1 MECPPKKGCCRE
13 VNVVERRSLNGG
25 SNVIPEMENGTYMYY
40 FSSIILLLLQVFHKN
55 CNSLFRWVYGLTDP
69 KKDAERS
76 RGTFRISEWI
86 PWCANTI
93 HHVIFSQSKG
103 IAKTKYFSPGT
114 EQ

>member
-13 VNVVERRSLNGG
+13 VNVVERWLLNGG
-25 SNVIPEMENGTYMYY
+25 STVIPEMENGTYMYY

-76 RGTFRISEWI
+76 RGTFRITEWI